1 MENINKTKQLHL
13 KNSTLKWIIILGLN
27 LLIATIVTYFLLL
40 ILTYLGFF
48 GEFAT
53 QGISILWQKIGT
65 FLLPTIII
73 TLSVLVITLSNP
85 VYALVCLIL
94 VFFSTALFLLS
105 INVNFLALI
114 YLIIYIGAIAILF
127 LFVIMM
133 FNLRELENQSIQIND
148 YSLISISFWFY
159 LLIISKFYSLFLDYV
174 WTYIEYDVYFNEFF
188 FFKTQSLTYY
198 LTYQY
203 LDTLLFGTLLYTYY
217 CYLFLVATLILL
229 TAMLGSIILALSTT
243 EKTMDNI

>member
-1 MENINKTKQLHL
+1 M
-13 KNSTLKWIIILGLN
+13 
-27 LLIATIVTYFLLL
+27 
-40 ILTYLGFF
+40 
-48 GEFAT
+48 
-53 QGISILWQKIGT
+53 
-65 FLLPTIII
+65 LPTIII

-148 YSLISISFWFY
+148 YSLISISF
-159 LLIISKFYSLFLDYV
+159 
-174 WTYIEYDVYFNEFF
+174 
-188 FFKTQSLTYY
+188 
-198 LTYQY
+198 
-203 LDTLLFGTLLYTYY
+203 
-217 CYLFLVATLILL
+217 
-229 TAMLGSIILALSTT
+229 
-243 EKTMDNI
+243 